1 VTGKE
6 KIELKSFGD
15 HHRSQDT
22 GKVQKSRPCYLTVFF
37 FMFDEPRIWGT
48 FVSDAATSELNLERS
63 QFTLSSC
70 N

>member
-22 GKVQKSRPCYLTVFF
+22 GKVQKSRPCYLTGFF
-37 FMFDEPRIWGT
+37 FMFDEPRI
-48 FVSDAATSELNLERS
+48 
-63 QFTLSSC
+63 
-70 N
+70 